1 MPWIRRLVPRSALS
15 PNPAAGVPLLAA
27 LTLTTILQ
35 NLTCSAQNCD
45 SLNVSTSCP
54 KQLQKIK
61 CITDL
66 GTDIIFLSDLRLNN
80 KDTLTDIKK
89 IFLCSNTNQ
98 YMFYHNSTLNCRGV
112 GILISCKL
120 NCEILNIF
128 CDVSENILV
137 LNVSLSG
144 HNFLLASIYGPNIA
158 GNNFFQDLS
167 TLLNSYPDSYKIL
180 AGDWNMTFSTA
191 NTNDNIDIYRMAAP
205 PSLLRSRA
213 LADVCN
219 THHLSDPFRA
229 LHPDMRDFSYRPTN
243 QRANRSRLDF
253 FLSFPII

>member
-1 MPWIRRLVPRSALS
+1 M
-15 PNPAAGVPLLAA
+15 
-27 LTLTTILQ
+27 
-35 NLTCSAQNCD
+35 
-45 SLNVSTSCP
+45 
-54 KQLQKIK
+54 
-61 CITDL
+61 
-66 GTDIIFLSDLRLNN
+66 
-80 KDTLTDIKK
+80 
-89 IFLCSNTNQ
+89 FLCSSTNQ
-98 YMFYHNSTLNCRGV
+98 YSFYHNSTLNRRGV

-120 NCEILNIF
+120 NCELLNVF
-128 CDVSENILV
+128 RDVSENILG

-158 GNNFFQDLS
+158 DNNFFQDLS
-167 TLLNSYPDSYKIL
+167 TLLNSYPESYKIL

-205 PSLLRSRA
+205 PSLIRSRA

-229 LHPDMRDFSYRPTN
+229 LQSDSRDFSYRPTN

-253 FLSFPII
+253 FIISDNLINMVSSCDISTEISNSLFDHHYVTLSFLSKKFKKKQ